1 MYSSGCPEDKR
12 SDILSCLQKR
22 KKPRGWQDEMQQLK
36 ATHLAKIRALRLQ
49 HVARLH
55 TVLCCL
61 QLAAPKK
68 PYLPGSLARKIAIM
82 TYNKEEYAY
91 KYAPRNPRREQLFS
105 FVKAARQS

>member
-1 MYSSGCPEDKR
+1 MYSNGCPEDKS
-12 SDILSCLQKR
+12 SDILCCLQKR
-22 KKPRGWQDEMQQLK
+22 KKPLGWVGEMQQLK

-68 PYLPGSLARKIAIM
+68 PYLPGSLTRRIVIM
-82 TYNKEEYAY
+82 AYNKEEHAY
-91 KYAPRNPRREQLFS
+91 RYAPYNPQREQLFS
-105 FVKAARQS
+105 FVKAARQN